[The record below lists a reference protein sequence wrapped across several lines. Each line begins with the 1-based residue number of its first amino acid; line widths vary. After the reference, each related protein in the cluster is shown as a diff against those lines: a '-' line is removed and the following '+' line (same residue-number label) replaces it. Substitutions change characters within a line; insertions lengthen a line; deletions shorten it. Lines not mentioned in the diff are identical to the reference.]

1 MSKLFLFFKSIFCLK
16 TMKYNVL
23 QNLIILIKLRLN
35 FIISSYEVDHL

>member
-1 MSKLFLFFKSIFCLK
+1 MIKLFFIKSLICLK
-16 TMKYNVL
+16 TMKCNVL